1 MKKGLFFVVL
11 TLIFTALNSYAYE
24 IVYPKSVNTSTYA
37 KSTFFIGCVKKNET
51 LKINGQKVKTAS
63 NGAFAH
69 VVKLKDGKNYFQV
82 SSEKIR
88 GKYVKD
94 YYITKKVA
102 PIVPREDMGLIE
114 EAEKTVIVMKDNSI
128 LRNTPCDYG
137 MNRISLLAKDTYLL
151 VDGCA
156 GNFYRVKLSPTR
168 YGWIKKS
175 DVAYDK
181 YSDETAGGYFKQNST
196 YTTDDEI
203 IYTAIFNKNLPYE
216 VKTTAAKVILNVF
229 NVENREDGIY
239 SVTFDKPAFVTY
251 SAYMRDGIFT
261 LNIKNQDKFIKSNKL
276 RGMNIV
282 IDAGHGGNET
292 GSTGCLGTKE
302 KDVNLKVAKM
312 LKNNLKSLGANVEMT
327 RKGDETVGLYDRVDF
342 AKDNDAFIF
351 VSIHFNAVPDGSDPI
366 KSRGTSVY
374 YYNPTAKDLA
384 QAVQNG
390 IVQKAQTKDNG
401 IKTASFAVIRP
412 TEYVGI
418 LVESAFM
425 INPEDSV
432 LYTDNRFLEQLAEGI
447 SDGIQQYVSNNID
460 VYTEIKPIEHK
471 KKHKFLFFGTKK
483 DNL

>member
-11 TLIFTALNSYAYE
+11 TLIFTALGSYAYE
-24 IVYPKSVNTSTYA
+24 IVYPKSVNTTTYA
-37 KSTFFIGCVKKNET
+37 KSTFFIGSVKKNET

-114 EAEKTVIVMKDNSI
+114 ETEKTVIVMKDNSI

-151 VDGCA
+151 VDGRA

-196 YTTDDEI
+196 YTTDEET

-216 VKTTAAKVILNVF
+216 VKTTATKVILNIF
-229 NVENREDGIY
+229 NVENRQDGVY
-239 SVTFDKPAFVTY
+239 TNVFDKPDFVTY
-251 SAYMRDGIFT
+251 SADMRDGIFT
-261 LNIKNQDKFIKSNKL
+261 LSIKNQDKFIKNNKL
-276 RGMNIV
+276 RGLNVV
-282 IDAGHGGNET
+282 IDAGHGGNEN
-292 GSTGCLGTKE
+292 GAIGCLGTKE
-302 KDVNLKVAKM
+302 KDVNLKVAKL
-312 LKNNLKSLGANVEMT
+312 LKNSLKSQGANVEMT
-327 RKGDETVGLYDRVDF
+327 RKGDETVDLYKRVDF
-342 AKDNDAFIF
+342 AKDNDALLFI
-351 VSIHFNAVPDGSDPI
+351 SIHFNAVPDESDPT
-366 KSRGTSVY
+366 KARGTTVY
-374 YYNPTAKDLA
+374 YYNPVAKDLA

-390 IVQKAQTKDNG
+390 IVLKAKTNDNG

-412 TEYVGI
+412 TEYIGI

-425 INPEDSV
+425 INPEDST
-432 LYTDNRFLEQLAEGI
+432 LYTNNRFLEKLAEGI
-447 SDGIQQYVSNNID
+447 SDGIQQYISNTRD

-471 KKHKFLFFGTKK
+471 KQRHFWFFKNKK
-483 DNL
+483 DSL